1 MEGGPVSLSY
11 LYLFFMSL
19 VPFVEARGSIPMGIY
34 LGMDPMETWIV
45 CTSSNMLVSP
55 ILYLIYPRIERFV
68 PTDRFAKRLE
78 RKASEIKSKYG
89 IWRKIGVIVF
99 VALPIPGSGAYSGFL
114 LSLLLGIKTL
124 KEGVPLIS
132 LGVMISSSLVLSA
145 SIGLLKMF

>member
-1 MEGGPVSLSY
+1 MSY

>member
-1 MEGGPVSLSY
+1 MSY

-55 ILYLIYPRIERFV
+55 VLYLIYPRIERFV
-68 PTDRFAKRLE
+68 PTDRFTKRLE

>member
-1 MEGGPVSLSY
+1 MSY

-34 LGMDPMETWIV
+34 LGMDPMETWVV

-68 PTDRFAKRLE
+68 PTDRFTKRLE

>member
-1 MEGGPVSLSY
+1 MSY

-34 LGMDPMETWIV
+34 LGMDPMETWII

-55 ILYLIYPRIERFV
+55 VLYLIYPRIERFV
-68 PTDRFAKRLE
+68 PTDKFTKRLE

>member
-1 MEGGPVSLSY
+1 MSY

-55 ILYLIYPRIERFV
+55 VLYLIYPRIERFV
-68 PTDRFAKRLE
+68 PTDKFTKRLE

>member
-1 MEGGPVSLSY
+1 MSY

-34 LGMDPMETWIV
+34 LGMDPMETWVV

-78 RKASEIKSKYG
+78 RKASEIKSK
-89 IWRKIGVIVF
+89 
-99 VALPIPGSGAYSGFL
+99 
-114 LSLLLGIKTL
+114 
-124 KEGVPLIS
+124 
-132 LGVMISSSLVLSA
+132 
-145 SIGLLKMF
+145 

>member
-1 MEGGPVSLSY
+1 LSY

>member
-1 MEGGPVSLSY
+1 
-11 LYLFFMSL
+11 MSL

-55 ILYLIYPRIERFV
+55 VLYLIYPRIERFV
-68 PTDRFAKRLE
+68 PTDKFTKRLE

>member
-1 MEGGPVSLSY
+1 MSY

-68 PTDRFAKRLE
+68 PTDKFTKRLE

>member
-1 MEGGPVSLSY
+1 
-11 LYLFFMSL
+11 MSL

-55 ILYLIYPRIERFV
+55 VLYLIYPRIESLL
-68 PTDRFAKRLE
+68 PTDKFTKRLE

-114 LSLLLGIKTL
+114 LFLLLGIKTL

>member
-1 MEGGPVSLSY
+1 MSY

-34 LGMDPMETWIV
+34 LGMDPMETWAI

-55 ILYLIYPRIERFV
+55 ILYLIYPRIESLL
-68 PTDRFAKRLE
+68 PMDRFTKRLE

-114 LSLLLGIKTL
+114 LSLLLGIRTL

-132 LGVMISSSLVLSA
+132 LGVIISSSLVLSA